1 MELFPSPQSQPL
13 LSDIV
18 VVDWQDPIVEALGH
32 HPESP
37 YIEYVWLSVLGPA
50 TVWAYRRLSCLAA
63 TAPGSRVDL
72 VDLAVS
78 LGLGE
83 SLGPNAP
90 MARTLARM
98 VQFGCALRARETFAV
113 RLALPDVPARQ
124 LPRLSWSARQAHE
137 QLCAARRAR

>member
-1 MELFPSPQSQPL
+1 M
-13 LSDIV
+13 
-18 VVDWQDPIVEALGH
+18 
-32 HPESP
+32 
-37 YIEYVWLSVLGPA
+37 
-50 TVWAYRRLSCLAA
+50 
-63 TAPGSRVDL
+63 
-72 VDLAVS
+72 S

-98 VQFGCALRARETFAV
+98 VQFGCAHRARETFAV